1 MTHSRLLNNFSLP
14 CFDCKV
20 SKNPIRKKR
29 KKYFFLYFRE
39 TKTMEELGIEPPKLG
54 GDQGVEN
61 QKPVVEENS
70 NDPDLYTKYCKA
82 GIQIYL

>member
-1 MTHSRLLNNFSLP
+1 
-14 CFDCKV
+14 
-20 SKNPIRKKR
+20 
-29 KKYFFLYFRE
+29 
-39 TKTMEELGIEPPKLG
+39 MEELGIEPPKLG

-82 GIQIYL
+82 WIQIYL